1 MNAVGSVN
9 PNATA
14 CPRCKREGVFG
25 QRLVTRSNI
34 VHRCS
39 ACGAMES
46 ESLPRFPKKIIYLD
60 QCALSSIVKRKDT
73 FWTDLHKKLDGLTS
87 LQLIACPWSRLHR
100 EESMLTQQWRDQ
112 LQGLYKQL
120 AGDDRFLS
128 PDDIELAQLKKVL
141 HCYLGQPEAS
151 NVEGAWEEAFKEDP
165 HRFTGDMVVTCQ
177 FPANQLIVS
186 SVSQRK
192 QAVHGGMQ
200 EVGDYWKQNPQ
211 SFKKAI
217 EAEIE
222 GYGRSL
228 IAAYRELTD
237 GRKRIEGMLS
247 GELLE
252 VYRSTVR
259 QGKFDP
265 HTPPGVQPGVRL
277 VHWLAC
283 EVIKAR
289 PSEEDPVAVVEDF
302 FKSEYMRSAPF
313 MDISSHLW
321 ATIAQQT
328 QSDKMPR
335 RPKPSDSYDAKA
347 VSYYAPYCDAMFLD
361 NEFRK
366 LSSQG
371 NVDVPGR
378 YHVTLFSENNR
389 DEFMVYLDNI
399 QRSGMSSEHIG
410 RLALIFPEWAPL
422 LHSAKS
428 GDEKADTKDKEDG

>member
-9 PNATA
+9 LNAKA

-25 QRLVTRSNI
+25 RRLVNRYNI
-34 VHRCS
+34 VSLCS
-39 ACGAMES
+39 ACGATES
-46 ESLPRFPKKIIYLD
+46 EPLPQFPKKIVYLD
-60 QCALSSIVKRKDT
+60 QCALSSIVKRKDA
-73 FWTDLHKKLDGLTS
+73 FWTELHSKLNALIS
-87 LQLIACPWSRLHR
+87 LQLIACPWSPVHR
-100 EESMLTQQWRDQ
+100 EESMLSTQWRDQ
-112 LQGLYKQL
+112 LQALYKQL

-128 PDDIELAQLKKVL
+128 PDDIELAQLRRAL
-141 HCYLGQPEAS
+141 RCYLGQPEAS
-151 NVEGAWEEAFKEDP
+151 NVEDAWEEAFKEDP

-177 FPANQLIVS
+177 FPANELVVS

-192 QAVHGGMQ
+192 QAVYGGMQ

-211 SFKKAI
+211 SFKKAVK
-217 EAEIE
+217 AEIE
-222 GYGRSL
+222 AYGRNL

-259 QGKFDP
+259 PGEFDP

-283 EVIKAR
+283 EVMKAR

-302 FKSEYMRSAPF
+302 FKSEYMVFAPF
-313 MDISSHLW
+313 IDIRSRLW
-321 ATIAQQT
+321 ATIALQT

-335 RPKPSDSYDAKA
+335 KPKPSDSYDAKA
-347 VSYYAPYCDAMFLD
+347 VSCYAPYCDAMFLD
-361 NEFRK
+361 REFRN
-366 LSSQG
+366 LASQG
-371 NVDVPGR
+371 NVDVRGR